1 MRKPAPWKV
10 LLMAAVG
17 IWPMLAGAADQP
29 AQEQPKQPAP
39 EEQVRQPVAQE
50 QVKQPAVDERARQ
63 RAAEEQARQPA
74 AEDQVIQ
81 PGLDRREFKVLHIPS
96 NDFEFGLFTGAYNT
110 EYFGTDVV
118 GGARLGYHITE
129 DFFAEAVYGDT
140 RATDEVFRQ
149 ILPGGVF
156 RNPKEKLRYYELTGG
171 INVLPGELF
180 FWTTT
185 ARPCALYLIAG
196 LGSTNF
202 LDERHFT
209 ATAGFGV
216 RAWLANWVSLQVD
229 MRDHIFSLDVLGQQ
243 RSTQNLEFS
252 GGVTFFF

>member
-1 MRKPAPWKV
+1 MRTPAPWKV
-10 LLMAAVG
+10 LLIAAVG
-17 IWPMLAGAADQP
+17 IWPMLASAADQP
-29 AQEQPKQPAP
+29 AG
-39 EEQVRQPVAQE
+39 
-50 QVKQPAVDERARQ
+50 D
-63 RAAEEQARQPA
+63 EQAKEPA
-74 AEDQVIQ
+74 SDEQVIQ
-81 PGLDRREFKVLHIPS
+81 PDLDRRPVKVLHIPN
-96 NDFEFGLFTGAYNT
+96 NDFEFGLFTGVFNT
-110 EYFGTDVV
+110 EYFGTDVI
-118 GGARLGYHITE
+118 GGARVGYHITE

-140 RATDEVFRQ
+140 RASDEVFRQ

-180 FWTTT
+180 FWSKT
-185 ARPCALYLIAG
+185 ARPSALYLIAG

-202 LDERHFT
+202 LDQRHFT

>member
-1 MRKPAPWKV
+1 MHNPGPWKV
-10 LLMAAVG
+10 LLVAALFIGPMAY
-17 IWPMLAGAADQP
+17 AADQ
-29 AQEQPKQPAP
+29 QPAG
-39 EEQVRQPVAQE
+39 E
-50 QVKQPAVDERARQ
+50 
-63 RAAEEQARQPA
+63 
-74 AEDQVIQ
+74 QVIQ
-81 PGLDRREFKVLHIPS
+81 PQLDRRDVKVLHIPS
-96 NDFEFGLFTGAYNT
+96 NDFEFGLFTGDYNT
-110 EYFGTDVV
+110 EYFGVDLV

-140 RATDEVFRQ
+140 RVTDEVFRQ

-156 RNPKEKLRYYELTGG
+156 RNVKERLSYYELSAG

-180 FWTTT
+180 FWKHT

-196 LGSTNF
+196 LGSTKF
-202 LDERHFT
+202 LDKRHLT
-209 ATAGFGV
+209 ANAGFGV
-216 RAWLANWVSLQVD
+216 RVWLANWAALQVD

>member
-1 MRKPAPWKV
+1 MRNPAAWKV
-10 LLMAAVG
+10 PLIAAVG
-17 IWPMLAGAADQP
+17 ICIWPMLAGAADQP
-29 AQEQPKQPAP
+29 PADEAAKEAAP
-39 EEQVRQPVAQE
+39 EEQV
-50 QVKQPAVDERARQ
+50 
-63 RAAEEQARQPA
+63 
-74 AEDQVIQ
+74 IQ
-81 PGLDRREFKVLHIPS
+81 PELDRRAVKVLHIPS

-129 DFFAEAVYGDT
+129 DFFAEALYGDT

-171 INVLPGELF
+171 INVLPGEVF

-185 ARPCALYLIAG
+185 ARPSALYLIAG
-196 LGSTNF
+196 LGATNF
-202 LDERHFT
+202 LDQRHFT
-209 ATAGFGV
+209 AVAGFGV